1 MNPTNKISQV
11 LDNHGRPISYV
22 RLSVTDR
29 CNLRCF
35 YCMPAKGMTFLPRK
49 ELLSYEE
56 MERLLR
62 ILAKM
67 GVSKVRITGGEPFV
81 RRDLIDFLRRAQ
93 AIEGIEEIHITTN
106 GVLTK
111 KYVPILKDIGISS
124 INLSLDTLDK
134 EKFKQLTRRDEFD
147 KVWDTFN
154 TILEHGIPLKLNAVV
169 IDGKNTD
176 DIIPMVALTEKYPV
190 GVRFIEEMP
199 FNGGAAHFQK
209 IKWNHHKILETI
221 QTEYPN
227 ISPIKS
233 AANSTSN
240 NYQIE
245 YHPGTFG
252 IIAAYSRTFCGSCNR
267 IRVTSQGN
275 LQTCLYG
282 NSVLSIR
289 DLLRNNDD
297 DEVIRQAF
305 LKTFANRAKDGFEAE
320 RTRKTSDT
328 KTESMS
334 VIGG

>member
-1 MNPTNKISQV
+1 MNSENNISQV
-11 LDNHGRPISYV
+11 FDNHGRPITYV

-35 YCMPAKGMTFLPRK
+35 YCMPATGMTFLPRK

-56 MERLLR
+56 MERLIK
-62 ILAKM
+62 ILAEM

-81 RRDLIDFLRRAQ
+81 RRDLIDFLRRAK

-111 KYVPILKDIGISS
+111 KYVPILKDVGIAS

-134 EKFKQLTRRDEFD
+134 DKFKELTRRDEFD

-154 TILEHGIPLKLNAVV
+154 TILEYDIPLKLNAVV

-176 DIIPMVALTEKYPV
+176 DIIPMVELAEKYPV

-199 FNGGAAHFQK
+199 FNGGNAHFQK

-221 QTEYPN
+221 QSKYPN
-227 ISPIKS
+227 ISTVNS
-233 AANSTSN
+233 APNSTSS

-245 YHPGTFG
+245 GYKGTFG

-267 IRVTSQGN
+267 IRITSQGN

-289 DLLRNNDD
+289 DLLRSNKD
-297 DEVIRQAF
+297 DEVIKLAL
-305 LKTFANRAKDGFEAE
+305 LKTFRNRAKDGFEAE
-320 RTRKTSDT
+320 KNRKTNSS

>member
-1 MNPTNKISQV
+1 MNSENNISQV
-11 LDNHGRPISYV
+11 FDNHGRPITYV

-35 YCMPAKGMTFLPRK
+35 YCMPATGMTFLPRK

-56 MERLLR
+56 MERLIK
-62 ILAKM
+62 ILAEM

-81 RRDLIDFLRRAQ
+81 RRDLIDFLRRAK

-111 KYVPILKDIGISS
+111 KYVPILKDVGIAS

-134 EKFKQLTRRDEFD
+134 DKFKELTRRDEFD

-154 TILEHGIPLKLNAVV
+154 TILEHDIPLKLNAVV

-176 DIIPMVALTEKYPV
+176 DIIPMVELAEKYPV

-199 FNGGAAHFQK
+199 FNGGNAHFQK

-221 QTEYPN
+221 QSKYPN
-227 ISPIKS
+227 ISTVNS
-233 AANSTSN
+233 APNSTSS

-245 YHPGTFG
+245 GYKGTFG

-267 IRVTSQGN
+267 IRITSQGN

-289 DLLRNNDD
+289 DLLRSNKD
-297 DEVIRQAF
+297 DEVIKLAL
-305 LKTFANRAKDGFEAE
+305 LKTFRNRAKDGFEAE
-320 RTRKTSDT
+320 KNRKTNSS

>member
-1 MNPTNKISQV
+1 MSPENNISQV
-11 LDNHGRPISYV
+11 FDNHGRPISYV

-35 YCMPAKGMTFLPRK
+35 YCMPATGMTFLPRK

-56 MERLLR
+56 MERLIK
-62 ILAKM
+62 ILAMM

-81 RRDLIDFLRRAQ
+81 RRDLIDFLRRAK

-111 KYVPILKDIGISS
+111 KYLPILKDIGIAS

-134 EKFKQLTRRDEFD
+134 AKFKELTRRDEFD

-154 TILEHGIPLKLNAVV
+154 AILEHDIPLKLNAVV

-176 DIIPMVALTEKYPV
+176 DIIPMVELAKNYPV

-199 FNGGAAHFQK
+199 FNGGDAHFQK

-221 QTEYPN
+221 QTKYPN
-227 ISPIKS
+227 ISPVKS
-233 AANSTSN
+233 AANSTSS
-240 NYQIE
+240 NYLIE
-245 YHPGTFG
+245 GYKGTFG
-252 IIAAYSRTFCGSCNR
+252 IIAAYSRTFCGTCNR
-267 IRVTSQGN
+267 IRITSQGT

-282 NSVLSIR
+282 NSMLSMR
-289 DLLRNNDD
+289 DLLRSNKD
-297 DEVIRQAF
+297 DEVIKQAL
-305 LKTFANRAKDGFEAE
+305 LKTFSNRAKDGFEAE
-320 RTRKTSDT
+320 KNRKRDSP
-328 KTESMS
+328 KAESMS

>member
-1 MNPTNKISQV
+1 
-11 LDNHGRPISYV
+11 
-22 RLSVTDR
+22 
-29 CNLRCF
+29 
-35 YCMPAKGMTFLPRK
+35 MPATGMTFLPRK

-56 MERLLR
+56 MERLIK
-62 ILAKM
+62 ILAEM

-81 RRDLIDFLRRAQ
+81 RRDLIDFLRRAK

-111 KYVPILKDIGISS
+111 KYVPILKDVGIAS

-134 EKFKQLTRRDEFD
+134 EKFKELTRRDEFD

-154 TILEHGIPLKLNAVV
+154 TILEHDIPLKLNAVV

-176 DIIPMVALTEKYPV
+176 DIIPMVELAEKYPV

-199 FNGGAAHFQK
+199 FNGGNAHFQK

-221 QTEYPN
+221 QSKYPN
-227 ISPIKS
+227 ISTVNS
-233 AANSTSN
+233 APNSTSS

-245 YHPGTFG
+245 GYKGTFG

-267 IRVTSQGN
+267 IRITSQGN

-289 DLLRNNDD
+289 DLLRSNKD
-297 DEVIRQAF
+297 DEVIKLAL
-305 LKTFANRAKDGFEAE
+305 LKTFRNRAKDGFEAE
-320 RTRKTSDT
+320 KNRKTNSP

>member
-1 MNPTNKISQV
+1 MNYQNNIAQV
-11 LDNHGRPISYV
+11 YDNHGRPISYV

-35 YCMPAKGMTFLPRK
+35 YCMPASGMTFLPRK

-56 MERLLR
+56 MERLIK

-81 RRDLIDFLRRAQ
+81 RRDLVDFLRRAK
-93 AIEGIEEIHITTN
+93 AIKGIEEIHITTN

-111 KYVPILKDIGISS
+111 KYVPILKDIGIAS

-134 EKFKQLTRRDEFD
+134 EKFKELTRRDEFD

-154 TILEHGIPLKLNAVV
+154 AILEHDIPLKLNAVV

-176 DIIPMVALTEKYPV
+176 DIIPMVELAEKYPV
-190 GVRFIEEMP
+190 GIRFIEEMP
-199 FNGGAAHFQK
+199 FNGGDAHFQK
-209 IKWNHHKILETI
+209 IKWDHHKILETI
-221 QTEYPN
+221 QSKYPN
-227 ISPIKS
+227 ISTVKS
-233 AANSTSN
+233 AVDSTSS
-240 NYQIE
+240 NYQIDG
-245 YHPGTFG
+245 YRGTFG

-267 IRVTSQGN
+267 IRITSQGN

-289 DLLRNNDD
+289 DLLRNNKD
-297 DEVIRQAF
+297 DEVIKQAL
-305 LKTFANRAKDGFEAE
+305 LKAFSNRTKDGFEAE
-320 RTRKTSDT
+320 KNRITDTT